1 MAVRAGVQLGVYV
14 TSSLSYNSIEARG
27 LQRLFRGFMTVYY
40 SVHLA
45 LRTSERVGGLDVELG
60 ALARP

>member
-1 MAVRAGVQLGVYV
+1 MAVSAGVQLGKSV
-14 TSSLSYNSIEARG
+14 TSSLSYKSIEARG
-27 LQRLFRGFMTVYY
+27 SQRLNRGCTTVYY

-60 ALARP
+60 ALTRR